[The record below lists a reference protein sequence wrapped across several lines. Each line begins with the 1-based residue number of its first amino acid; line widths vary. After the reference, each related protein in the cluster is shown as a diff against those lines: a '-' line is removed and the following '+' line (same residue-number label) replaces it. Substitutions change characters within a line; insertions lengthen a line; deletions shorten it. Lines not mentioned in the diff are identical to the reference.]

1 MVLSRVKART
11 HEIEIFGN
19 YFIQFRTVNKR
30 PLAAIVEARGP
41 LCWEI
46 LVAFIL

>member
-30 PLAAIVEARGP
+30 LTFKA
-41 LCWEI
+41 EI
-46 LVAFIL
+46 SSKTQAKVY